1 MQILFQ
7 YEILIILSE
16 EFNDDELKSW
26 SFKRARKLRRF
37 NASDISVISR
47 GRHRFNYDIKEK
59 KKGSYIQL
67 NFTCMPKYAEVFK
80 NGIEADTKV
89 VRCMLFKRR

>member
-1 MQILFQ
+1 MIKKV
-7 YEILIILSE
+7 
-16 EFNDDELKSW
+16 LK
-26 SFKRARKLRRF
+26 KR
-37 NASDISVISR
+37 
-47 GRHRFNYDIKEK
+47 
-59 KKGSYIQL
+59 GSYIQL

>member
-1 MQILFQ
+1 MKILFQ

-26 SFKRARKLRRF
+26 SFKCAKKLRRF

-47 GRHRFNYDIKEK
+47 GRHRFNYDIKENY
-59 KKGSYIQL
+59 KGSYIQL
-67 NFTCMPKYAEVFK
+67 NFTCMPKYAEAFK
-80 NGIEADTKV
+80 NGIEIDPKV
-89 VRCMLFKRR
+89 VRCMIIKRL